1 MIKNTVAAA
10 IALFGITVLVALT
23 PVSASTTG
31 FSASTEYLPAQI
43 ENQAKSVEPAIYEYG
58 DAGLAKAF
66 PKQDA
71 PSYEDAAP
79 MMYN

>member
-43 ENQAKSVEPAIYEYG
+43 ENKAQNVQPAIYEFG
-58 DAGLAKAF
+58 DVGLAKSF
-66 PKQDA
+66 PKLPAEDL
-71 PSYEDAAP
+71 SDAAP